1 MKILHI
7 SDTHGRHEEL
17 TNLPNADIVV
27 HSGDFCF
34 SGAESEVLDFLNW
47 FIALPYKHKI
57 FIAATMTIACGTV
70 ILRDFQAIA
79 ISCDIHL

>member
-34 SGAESEVLDFLNW
+34 SGAES
-47 FIALPYKHKI
+47 
-57 FIAATMTIACGTV
+57 
-70 ILRDFQAIA
+70 
-79 ISCDIHL
+79 

>member
-34 SGAESEVLDFLNW
+34 QELNPKY
-47 FIALPYKHKI
+47 L
-57 FIAATMTIACGTV
+57 
-70 ILRDFQAIA
+70 
-79 ISCDIHL
+79 IS